1 MLLNASGIGRA
12 SFWLVV
18 LVDIV
23 DTELLVADADDVVLT
38 LRLAPAA
45 RRRRRQLVALRRH
58 VNDTAVV
65 SPRVARIRATQQRR
79 LLLDSRHATGCT
91 SLLLSSAHRCYLALK
106 TCLSQSVLF
115 NTIEFLNSLD
125 SLFFW
130 SIKCSQSTTV
140 TASNALTKNHINWIS
155 ELLRRFSV
163 CYSYFATMQQTAK
176 FRQQLTRK
184 TPSSNSMHR

>member
-125 SLFFW
+125 SLFFLVN
-130 SIKCSQSTTV
+130 KMQSKHH
-140 TASNALTKNHINWIS
+140 SNC
-155 ELLRRFSV
+155 F
-163 CYSYFATMQQTAK
+163 
-176 FRQQLTRK
+176 
-184 TPSSNSMHR
+184 